1 MRHLTA
7 ENKGSLRIIRPAKR
21 RPLFARLIGSVTY
34 AAIVVYAA
42 VFTVVECCFANQI
55 NKGRRRKREKTNG
68 GAIIGDETAI
78 SIDSPPFT
86 L

>member
-1 MRHLTA
+1 M
-7 ENKGSLRIIRPAKR
+7 
-21 RPLFARLIGSVTY
+21 TY
-34 AAIVVYAA
+34 VAIVVYAA